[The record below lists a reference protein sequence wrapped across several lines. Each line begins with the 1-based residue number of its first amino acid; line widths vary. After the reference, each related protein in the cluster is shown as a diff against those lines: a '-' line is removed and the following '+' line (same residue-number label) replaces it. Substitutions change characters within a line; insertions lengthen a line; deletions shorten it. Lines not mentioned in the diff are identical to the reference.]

1 VQSRQPSIKSS
12 SNNQSSS
19 SSSSSQ
25 QQPSRADTPDHS
37 EEGDDNS
44 KVDDLSMTGFH
55 NNHKTNDKNN
65 IDKYGSDDDDDDDQ
79 FRRVDSINT
88 PLSLNTNAAIG
99 SLTPTTVSRDNGS
112 NNSISQ
118 EAMDT
123 LQMLDNEGIDNPMST
138 YGASGGEEEEEEGEE
153 EDDKRI
159 EETLTS
165 SSSSSSSIDDHNPL
179 FVGCR
184 HVDYFEKVKMVDEG
198 AYGVVFSARNRKTG
212 ELVALKKVKISK
224 VLSTPHIVVSYPLSI
239 SLFLQVFK

>member
-1 VQSRQPSIKSS
+1 MPLITTLTHSANYMQAAKENKSDLSPVQSRQPS
-12 SNNQSSS
+12 NNQSS

-37 EEGDDNS
+37 EEGDGDS
-44 KVDDLSMTGFH
+44 KVDGLSMTGFNNNHNH
-55 NNHKTNDKNN
+55 NN
-65 IDKYGSDDDDDDDQ
+65 DKYGSDDDVQ
-79 FRRVDSINT
+79 FRRVDSLNT
-88 PLSLNTNAAIG
+88 PLSVNTNAAIG

-123 LQMLDNEGIDNPMST
+123 QMLDNEGIDNCMTT
-138 YGASGGEEEEEEGEE
+138 YGASGAEEEEEEEGEEENEE

-159 EETLTS
+159 EETLIS
-165 SSSSSSSIDDHNPL
+165 SSSSSSLDDHNPL

-224 VLSTPHIVVSYPLSI
+224 V
-239 SLFLQVFK
+239 